1 MIPCDLVA
9 GCDAGAS
16 YPAYGCFP
24 ARSDKAFT
32 PHPTAIA
39 GCDAGASYP
48 AYGCSPAELDK
59 AFTPHPARSPFRRH
73 IRRPLQTGAIF
84 LHLPQWLRFM

>member
-1 MIPCDLVA
+1 MKHSFEVKLAAVNH
-9 GCDAGAS
+9 
-16 YPAYGCFP
+16 YLAYDYFP

-32 PHPTAIA
+32 PHP
-39 GCDAGASYP
+39 
-48 AYGCSPAELDK
+48 E
-59 AFTPHPARSPFRRH
+59 RSPFRHH